1 MEICRN
7 AEKRKGVPQML
18 TKQDIWEEILNDV
31 CDCYEDEVGNRIC
44 DWGAMCDR
52 CHAPWVQEIYKKR
65 LKEEGLAD

>member
-1 MEICRN
+1 
-7 AEKRKGVPQML
+7 ML